1 MNKKSFQR
9 FIVALKNSFNDELK
23 KVQEADA
30 LKAKNRAREFVSLKL
45 DEARVI
51 QSAKNYVIK
60 EKAESVEA

>member
-1 MNKKSFQR
+1 MKKSFQS
-9 FIVALKNSFNDELK
+9 FIEVLKSSFNEELMK
-23 KVQEADA
+23 IQAADA
-30 LKAKNRAREFVSLKL
+30 LKAKNRASGFVNLKL